1 MVWDGRWQERAKR
14 GLSMRLQTPPKVEK
28 LRKALHAKA
37 KAEPEFRFYVLY
49 DKVYRADIVAHAY
62 ALCRANGGAA
72 GVDGETFEA
81 IESRGREAWLGE
93 LAQELRD
100 KRYRA
105 DPVRR
110 VWLEKASGGQ
120 RPLGIPTIRD
130 RVVQTAAVLV
140 LEPIFEADLQPE
152 QHAYRAGHSAH
163 DAIRAVHGLARRGHD
178 EVVEADLSGYFD
190 SIPHAQLMRSVARR
204 VSDRHVLA
212 LVKQWLVT
220 PVEESDGRG
229 GWRRTTRAKD
239 AKRGVPQGAPISPLL
254 SNLYMRRFVLG
265 WKVLGHERRFGAHI
279 VNYADDF
286 VICCRRGHAQAAMAV
301 MRTMME
307 RLGLAVNESK
317 SGIRRIPD
325 ESVEFLGYT
334 IGRCYSRQ
342 TGRAYVG
349 TRPSKRSVRR
359 VTQAVSRATARR
371 TGRRETES
379 LVERLNRMLAGWG
392 RYYCLGPV
400 TPAYRAVDAHVRH
413 RLRRWL
419 RKKHK
424 CGGRGHEAL
433 PQRVPLRHAGTG
445 ALGADD
451 P

>member
-49 DKVYRADIVAHAY
+49 DKVCREDIVAHAY

-105 DPVRR
+105 APVRR
-110 VWLEKASGGQ
+110 VWLEKANGGQ

-140 LEPIFEADLQPE
+140 LEAIFEADLQPE

-163 DAIRAVHGLARRGHD
+163 DAVRAVHGLARRGHG

-212 LVKQWLVT
+212 LLKQWLVA

-229 GWRRTTRAKD
+229 RWRRTTGAKD
-239 AKRGVPQGAPISPLL
+239 TKRGIPQGAPISPLL

-265 WKVLGHERRFGAHI
+265 WKVLGHERRLGARI

-286 VICCRRGHAQAAMAV
+286 VICCRRGNAPAAMAV
-301 MRTMME
+301 MRSMME
-307 RLGLAVNESK
+307 RMGLAVNESK
-317 SGIRRIPD
+317 SAIRRIPH

-342 TGRAYVG
+342 TGRAYMG

-359 VTQAVSRATARR
+359 ATQAVSRLTARR
-371 TGRRETES
+371 TERWETES
-379 LVERLNRMLAGWG
+379 LVGRLNRMLTGWG

-400 TPAYRAVDAHVRH
+400 AWTCTRPPRCAAPVARLYPTRSHDL
-413 RLRRWL
+413 RLRTARRIRMTSPL
-419 RKKHK
+419 HEVQRTLV
-424 CGGRGHEAL
+424 GHG
-433 PQRVPLRHAGTG
+433 QG
-445 ALGADD
+445 
-451 P
+451 